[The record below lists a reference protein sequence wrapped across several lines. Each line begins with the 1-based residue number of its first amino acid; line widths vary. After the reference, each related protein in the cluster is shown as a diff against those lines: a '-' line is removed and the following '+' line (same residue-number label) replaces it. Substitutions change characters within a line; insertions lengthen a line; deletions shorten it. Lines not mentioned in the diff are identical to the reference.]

1 MKAPVRW
8 FLRIAAVL
16 FIAGVAAIIAGILL
30 LDTMV
35 RGVVIRRLQSATGM
49 GVKITAVHVGLL
61 KPTMSIEG
69 LKLYNTPEFGGALCL
84 DMPELRLDYDP
95 AAMRAG
101 TFHFSLVRLNLA
113 EIGVVQDKNGRNN
126 FDAIQKNNKLAGDT
140 NSANG
145 NVTAGKARN
154 APIAQ
159 TNSLNGI
166 AFTGIDTLVLSLG
179 KFNFSKLGSNE
190 KEEVDFN
197 ITNQVLH
204 NVKSQ
209 ADLTGIAALLA
220 LRGAAS
226 SGNSGFDLTSLL
238 KDLTAH

>member
-8 FLRIAAVL
+8 FLRIIAVL
-16 FIAGVAAIIAGILL
+16 FIAVLAAIIAGILL
-30 LDTMV
+30 LDSVV
-35 RGVVIRRLQSATGM
+35 RGVVVRRLQAATGM

-69 LKLYNTPEFGGALCL
+69 LKLYNTPEYGGALCL

-95 AAMRAG
+95 AALRAG

-113 EIGVVQDKNGRNN
+113 QIGVVEDKKGRNN
-126 FDAIQKNNKLAGDT
+126 FDAIQKDNKLAGDT
-140 NSANG
+140 NSTNG
-145 NVTAGKARN
+145 NAVAGKERN
-154 APIAQ
+154 APISQ
-159 TNSLNGI
+159 TNSLNGF

-179 KFNFSKLGSNE
+179 KFNYSKLGSSD

-209 ADLTGIAALLA
+209 ADITGIAALLA

-226 SGNSGFDLTSLL
+226 SGNSSVDLNSLL
-238 KDLTAH
+238 KDLVGH